1 MADSMKGRGT
11 ELASHLNGLGASAFY
26 LASAILLIVSSALTI
41 ANTQKGFAITGTV
54 SGACL
59 IVRHPLHTRR
69 MPLHNRDSSA
79 CFLPPSLQAGGAI
92 TLFAE
97 LFLIRTYKVRGTKT
111 NLMRRQKIMIFST
124 LPIIAGTTII
134 NHGYRC
140 LLPLS
145 FLYSTTKNPWW

>member
-1 MADSMKGRGT
+1 MADMKGRGT
-11 ELASHLNGLGASAFY
+11 EMASYLNGVGASAFY

-59 IVRHPLHTRR
+59 IVRHPLIIRPEECRFTTYTQ
-69 MPLHNRDSSA
+69 SA
-79 CFLPPSLQAGGAI
+79 CYLLPPSLQAGGTI
-92 TLFAE
+92 TLLAE

-124 LPIIAGTTII
+124 LPIIAGTTIT
-134 NHGYRC
+134 NHGYRR
-140 LLPLS
+140 LLPFSYRVPLVM
-145 FLYSTTKNPWW
+145 WR